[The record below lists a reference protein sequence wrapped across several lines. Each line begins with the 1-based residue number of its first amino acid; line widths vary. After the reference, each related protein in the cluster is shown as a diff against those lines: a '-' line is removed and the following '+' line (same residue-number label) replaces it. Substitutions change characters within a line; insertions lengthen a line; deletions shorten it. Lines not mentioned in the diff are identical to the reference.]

1 VSKGPI
7 AWFAHNHVA
16 ANLLMLLLV
25 VGGLLTLPSLPQKDF
40 PDIDIDRITVVV
52 PYRGAAPEE
61 VEAGVCVR
69 IEEAVQ
75 GIEGIDRLTS
85 SSVEGT
91 CAVTIQ
97 LLSGTDPA
105 KALDDVKA
113 RVDALTTLPD
123 ETEKPIVSRVSILR
137 SVADVAVSG
146 QASERSLKEL
156 AERVRDEISRLPGIT
171 QVAVAGT
178 RPYEISIE
186 VSEASLRRYGLSF
199 DQVAQAVRR
208 SSLDLPGGSIKT
220 AAGEILLRTKGQ
232 AYRGR
237 DFEPLVV
244 LTRADGTR
252 VRLRDVA
259 RVIDG
264 FEDTDQ
270 ATAFDGAP
278 AAIVRVFRVGDQ
290 DLLQISDAVKAYVK
304 KAQAGMPSGVELTV
318 WRDGSTELRERIDT
332 MLRNGRMGFVLVLL
346 VLALFLRLRLAFWVA
361 LGVPIAF
368 CGALWLLPAAGVDI
382 NVISLFGFIL
392 VLGILVD
399 DATVIGE
406 NVYTHL
412 QRGMEPMEA
421 AVEGTREVSVPVIFG
436 VLTTVVAFVPLL
448 LVEGEM
454 GQIFGVMATVVIAC
468 LIFSLVEAL
477 WVLPAHLAHGLPT
490 EEAPARNPV
499 SRWWRERQDRFAQG
513 VSSFTHGR
521 YRHSVELAMRWRYV
535 TAAVGVA
542 MLMVTVAVMASGR
555 LKFNF
560 FPDIQADYIS
570 AELTMPQGTP
580 AAATRAAL
588 EGIAAAGEKLR
599 QKLDEE
605 LGLEG
610 RSSVRHILTSVGSQ
624 PSLAQISQ
632 NPATAGGPRSSG
644 SHLGEV
650 TLELMPAEERGI
662 RSGEIARRWR
672 ALTPAVPEAEELVF
686 SSALFSVGDAIN
698 VELQGPR
705 VDELEAVAG
714 QLKQV
719 LGRYPGVYDVRDSFR
734 AGKKEV
740 KLAILPAAEALGL
753 SLRDLARQVR
763 QAFYGEEA
771 QRIQRGRDDV
781 RVMVRYPAAERRS
794 LVDLENLRIRT
805 SDGAQIPFRTVA
817 LATLGRGFASIR
829 RADRQRVVNV
839 TASVDVAKASAGQ
852 ILDDLRAN
860 VLPKILADY
869 PGMSFG
875 FEGAQRVQGR
885 AMASLLRWMLVAL
898 FGIYAL
904 LAVPLRSYTQPLLI
918 MSVIP
923 FGLVGAIFGHLLMK
937 LVHPDF
943 GLSFMS
949 MTGIVA
955 LTGVVVNDSLVLVH
969 TVNRRS
975 EQGEAEA
982 EAMLGACVS
991 RFRPIVLTSLTTF
1004 AGLSPL
1010 LAETSVQA
1018 QFLVPMA
1025 TSLAFGVLFAT
1036 LITLLLLPAVY
1047 LILSDLRGLPERL
1060 RARSRAPAPSPAI
1073 PASPPRGAGAPVGGG
1088 GG

>member
-1 VSKGPI
+1 MNRGVI

-25 VGGLLTLPSLPQKDF
+25 VGGLLSLMRMTQKEF
-40 PDIDIDRITVVV
+40 PDIDINRIIVTVED
-52 PYRGAAPEE
+52 RGAAPEE

-85 SSVEGT
+85 SSVEGM

-97 LLSGTDPA
+97 LLAGTDPA

-113 RVDALTTLPD
+113 QVDALTTLPE
-123 ETEKPIVSRVSILR
+123 ETEKPIVRRASIMR
-137 SVADVAVSG
+137 GVADVAVSG

-156 AERVRDEISRLPGIT
+156 AERVRDEILQLPGIT
-171 QVAVAGT
+171 QVEVVGT

-186 VSEASLRRYGLSF
+186 VSETSLRRYGLSF

-208 SSLDLPGGSIKT
+208 ASLDLPGGSIKT
-220 AAGEILLRTKGQ
+220 DAGEILLRTKGQ
-232 AYRGR
+232 AYRGSEFGR
-237 DFEPLVV
+237 LVV
-244 LTRADGTR
+244 LTRPDGTR
-252 VRLRDVA
+252 VQLHDVA
-259 RVIDG
+259 QVVDG

-270 ATAFDGAP
+270 ATSFDGAP
-278 AAIVRVFRVGDQ
+278 AAIVRVFRVGNQ
-290 DLLQISDAVKAYVK
+290 DLLAISDAVKAYVA
-304 KAQAGMPSGVELTV
+304 KAQARVPNGVHLTV
-318 WRDGSTELRERIDT
+318 WRDGSTELRGRIDT
-332 MLRNGRMGFVLVLL
+332 MLRNGRMGFALVLL

-361 LGVPIAF
+361 LGVPVAF
-368 CGALWLLPAAGVDI
+368 CGALWVLPAAGIDI

-399 DATVIGE
+399 DAIVVGE
-406 NVYTHL
+406 NVYTHQ
-412 QRGMEPMEA
+412 QRGMPAMQA

-448 LVEGEM
+448 LVEGQM

-468 LIFSLVEAL
+468 LIFSLLEAQ

-490 EEAPARNPV
+490 EEAPPRNPV
-499 SRWWRERQDRFAQG
+499 SRWWVEFQGRFAEG
-513 VSSFTHGR
+513 FASFTQGR
-521 YRHSVELAMRWRYV
+521 YRRTVEGAMRWRYV
-535 TAAVGVA
+535 TAAGGVA
-542 MLMVTVAVMASGR
+542 LLVITVAVMESGR

-580 AAATRAAL
+580 VAVTRAAL
-588 EGIAAAGEKLR
+588 EKISMASETLR
-599 QKLDEE
+599 RNLDRE
-605 LGLEG
+605 LGLKG
-610 RSSVRHILTSVGSQ
+610 RSSVRHTLISVGSQ
-624 PSLAQISQ
+624 PSLAQVSQ
-632 NPATAGGPRSSG
+632 NPATAGGPSNSG

-650 TLELMPAEERGI
+650 TLELMPAEARGV
-662 RSGEIARRWR
+662 RSAEIARRWR
-672 ALTPAVPEAEELVF
+672 ALAPQIPEADALVF
-686 SSALFSVGDAIN
+686 SSALFSVGDAVN

-705 VDELEAVAG
+705 VDQLEAAAG
-714 QLKQV
+714 RLRRI
-719 LGRYPGVYDVRDSFR
+719 LMRYPGVYDVRDSFR
-734 AGKKEV
+734 SGKQEV
-740 KLAILPAAEALGL
+740 KLSIRPAAQALGL
-753 SLRDLARQVR
+753 SLRDLAQQVR
-763 QAFYGEEA
+763 QAFYGEEV
-771 QRIQRGRDDV
+771 QRVQRGRDDV
-781 RVMVRYPAAERRS
+781 RVMVRYPSAERRS
-794 LVDLENLRIRT
+794 LADLDNLRVRT
-805 SDGAQIPFRTVA
+805 ADGAQVPFQMVA
-817 LATLGRGFASIR
+817 RATLGRGFANIR
-829 RADRQRVVNV
+829 RADRERVVNV
-839 TASVDVAKASAGQ
+839 TASVDVATTSAGQ
-852 ILDDLRAN
+852 VLDDLRTN
-860 VLPKILADY
+860 VLPPILADY
-869 PGMSFG
+869 PGMRFD

-885 AMASLLRWMLVAL
+885 ALRSLLSWMLVAL

-904 LAVPLRSYTQPLLI
+904 LAIPLRSYVQPLLI

-949 MTGIVA
+949 VTGIVA

-969 TVNRRS
+969 TVNRRRA
-975 EQGEAEA
+975 QGEAEA
-982 EAMLGACVS
+982 DAIVGACVG
-991 RFRPIVLTSLTTF
+991 RLRPIVLTSLTTF

-1036 LITLLLLPAVY
+1036 LITLILLPAVY
-1047 LILSDLRGLPERL
+1047 MILADLRALPARHRERL
-1060 RARSRAPAPSPAI
+1060 AAAVPLPVEAAARRDEAPV
-1073 PASPPRGAGAPVGGG
+1073 VGGG
-1088 GG
+1088 K